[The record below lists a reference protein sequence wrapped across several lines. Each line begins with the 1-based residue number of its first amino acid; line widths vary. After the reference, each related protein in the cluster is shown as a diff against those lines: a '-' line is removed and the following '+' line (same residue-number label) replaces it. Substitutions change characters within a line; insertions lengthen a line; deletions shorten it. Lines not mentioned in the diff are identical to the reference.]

1 MKKFAAGLLVLTIA
15 AYASL
20 EHIVPIVFSRVLV
33 QRLGTDAAETLP
45 DGLHVG
51 LCGAGSPLPD
61 PERSPPCTLIIAG
74 SKMFL
79 FDVGSSTNIGGMGFN
94 TGNVDGIFL
103 THFHSDHIGDLGEVM
118 MQRWVAGS
126 HEQPLAVYGPQG
138 VDQVVSGFNQAY
150 ALDSAYRTAHHG
162 EDIAPTSGKGGRAI
176 VFQATAE
183 TLTPVF
189 TEGNITISAFNVAHS
204 PVEPAVGYLVTYKGR
219 SVAIS
224 GDTTAA
230 SSIFTHAKGTDLLVH
245 EAMSMELVELAEKS
259 AREAGQKTL
268 EKIFFDIRDYHSAPE
283 DIARNAEEAGIGYI
297 AFTHIVPMLPLP
309 GMEQIFLG
317 ESEEL
322 FSGEIVVGKDGD
334 FFSLLPGTDEI
345 ETTNLL

>member
-1 MKKFAAGLLVLTIA
+1 MKKLAAGLLVLVIA

-20 EHIVPIVFSRVLV
+20 EHIVPIVFSRVLI
-33 QRLGTDAAETLP
+33 QRLGTDASQTLP

-61 PERSPPCTLIIAG
+61 PERSPPCTLVIAG

-79 FDVGSSTNIGGMGFN
+79 FDVGSSANIGGMGFN
-94 TGNVDGIFL
+94 AGNVDGIFL
-103 THFHSDHIGDLGEVM
+103 THFHSDHIGNLGEVM
-118 MQRWVAGS
+118 MQRWVAGNHTS
-126 HEQPLAVYGPQG
+126 PLTVFGPKG

-150 ALDSAYRTAHHG
+150 ALDSTYRTAHHG
-162 EDIAPTSGKGGRAI
+162 EDIAPTNGKGGLAI
-176 VFQATAE
+176 EFQTTAE
-183 TLTPVF
+183 ALTPVF
-189 TEGNITISAFNVAHS
+189 AENGVTISAFNVAHS

-224 GDTTAA
+224 GDTTAE
-230 SSIFTHAKGTDLLVH
+230 SSLFKHAKGADLLVH

-283 DIARNAEEAGIGYI
+283 DIARKAQEAEIGFI

-309 GMEQIFLG
+309 GMEQIFVG
-317 ESEEL
+317 NSEDL
-322 FSGEIVVGKDGD
+322 FSGEVVVGRDGD
-334 FFSLLPGTDEI
+334 FFSLLPGTDKI
-345 ETTNLL
+345 TTSNLL